1 VYCVSIDET
10 SSYGEQS
17 REVRRRR
24 AAVLGGV
31 GLVWAA
37 FMAALGLFLF
47 AGIVLLAA
55 AVGAVWLARP
65 RLPRAELPRVDL
77 PRLDLPRVD
86 LRKPLG
92 SARVFGSAVARHATR
107 ASRWSATQARSGGG
121 VAARSASAWSRRGLA
136 ASRAAGASAAHSLA
150 STSSVAAE
158 RIGTGARWPR
168 KKRRDPRI
176 DQALV
181 TNSEGVALAKA
192 GKHAEAIDAFDQAL
206 ALLADTGDRHHEGQV
221 LANLGTVHRKVGGD
235 EAARFCWAKALE
247 RLEPGT
253 PESKKTAELLG
264 VR

>member
-10 SSYGEQS
+10 SSYGEES

-24 AAVLGGV
+24 AGVLGGV

-37 FMAALGLFLF
+37 FMAAIGLFLV

-55 AVGAVWLARP
+55 AVGAVWLSRP
-65 RLPRAELPRVDL
+65 RLPRAELPRV
-77 PRLDLPRVD
+77 DLPRVD

-92 SARVFGSAVARHATR
+92 SARVFGGAVARHATR
-107 ASRWSATQARSGGG
+107 ASRWSASRARSGGD

-136 ASRAAGASAAHSLA
+136 ASRAARASAARSLA
-150 STSSVAAE
+150 SARSVTAE
-158 RIGTGARWPR
+158 RIGTGAVVRWPR
-168 KKRRDPRI
+168 TQRRDPRI

-192 GKHAEAIDAFDQAL
+192 GKHAEAIDAFDEAL

>member
-1 VYCVSIDET
+1 MSIDET
-10 SSYGEQS
+10 SSYGEES

-37 FMAALGLFLF
+37 FMAAIGLFLV

-65 RLPRAELPRVDL
+65 RLPRAELPHV
-77 PRLDLPRVD
+77 DLPRVD

-92 SARVFGSAVARHATR
+92 SARVFGGAVAHHATR
-107 ASRWSATQARSGGG
+107 ASRWSATRARSGGG

-136 ASRAAGASAAHSLA
+136 ASRAASASAARSLA
-150 STSSVAAE
+150 SARSVTAE
-158 RIGTGARWPR
+158 RIGTGAVAFRR
-168 KKRRDPRI
+168 QRRDPRI

-181 TNSEGVALAKA
+181 TNSEGIALAKA
-192 GKHAEAIDAFDQAL
+192 GKHAEAIDAFDEAL